1 VTRLSRYFL
10 PTTREAPADA
20 EAVSHQLIVR
30 AGLARQVGAGMWTW
44 LPAGWRAHRKVEQI
58 VREELDAID
67 AAEMLMPVLQPA
79 ELWKRSGRYDIDEVF
94 KLHDRR
100 GAELVLAMTHEENL
114 TWHVAREIRSYRQLP
129 KILYHFQ
136 TKERDEPRPRAGIL
150 RTREFIM
157 KDSYSFDRDEA
168 GLEESYQRH
177 ITAYDRIFDRTGLEW
192 YRVESDVGMM
202 GGFGAHEYMAPCTA
216 GEDMVALS
224 DAGFAANVDV
234 ASATPQPVDGLP
246 EALPEPR
253 AIETPGATTIEE
265 VTRMAGVPAG
275 ALIKAMP
282 MITEAGEAVLVLV
295 RGDHRLNEIKLQ
307 NALGMSA
314 RQAEDAELR
323 ERFGSVPGFIG
334 PVGTPVRVL
343 ADEALRG
350 QHGLVTGANRA
361 DGHLEGVEPGRD
373 FECDWADVRS
383 VLAGD
388 LCPNGAV
395 IRLEPAIE
403 VANIFKLGTR
413 FSDPLGARYLDE
425 EGKEQLIWMG
435 CYGIGP
441 ARIVAAAIE
450 QFHDDRGIAWPRAIA
465 PFEVEVVTLG
475 KEGEEARAVADALY
489 EDLREEGVDVLYD
502 DREGSPGEK
511 FADAE
516 LLGCPLRLTIG
527 RKSLEAGEVDVQVR
541 RGQEKR
547 SLALEGS
554 ARAATELLETLP

>member
-1 VTRLSRYFL
+1 
-10 PTTREAPADA
+10 
-20 EAVSHQLIVR
+20 
-30 AGLARQVGAGMWTW
+30 
-44 LPAGWRAHRKVEQI
+44 
-58 VREELDAID
+58 
-67 AAEMLMPVLQPA
+67 
-79 ELWKRSGRYDIDEVF
+79 
-94 KLHDRR
+94 
-100 GAELVLAMTHEENL
+100 
-114 TWHVAREIRSYRQLP
+114 
-129 KILYHFQ
+129 
-136 TKERDEPRPRAGIL
+136 
-150 RTREFIM
+150 
-157 KDSYSFDRDEA
+157 
-168 GLEESYQRH
+168 
-177 ITAYDRIFDRTGLEW
+177 
-192 YRVESDVGMM
+192 
-202 GGFGAHEYMAPCTA
+202 
-216 GEDMVALS
+216 
-224 DAGFAANVDV
+224 
-234 ASATPQPVDGLP
+234 
-246 EALPEPR
+246 
-253 AIETPGATTIEE
+253 
-265 VTRMAGVPAG
+265 MAGVPAG

-361 DGHLEGVEPGRD
+361 DVHLEGVEPGRD